1 MTLFD
6 WIIWSGAALT
16 LIGLG
21 ALVWCIWTVG
31 RARARGLDDAAL
43 REKMRGVL
51 AVNMGALAVEN
62 PVIRSK
68 LRRIRLYNE
77 YFESPNTRSS
87 CSTITS
93 AGLRAKV

>member
-51 AVNMGALAVEN
+51 AVNMGALAAS
-62 PVIRSK
+62 VI
-68 LRRIRLYNE
+68 
-77 YFESPNTRSS
+77 
-87 CSTITS
+87 
-93 AGLRAKV
+93 GLMMVVVGIVLAP

>member
-31 RARARGLDDAAL
+31 RAARGAWTTQRCAKRCAACW
-43 REKMRGVL
+43 
-51 AVNMGALAVEN
+51 
-62 PVIRSK
+62 P
-68 LRRIRLYNE
+68 
-77 YFESPNTRSS
+77 
-87 CSTITS
+87 
-93 AGLRAKV
+93 